1 MSGTPGRATRRRPAI
16 ARWLIIGGGVIVLAI
31 LAVVVFDGDDDRP
44 AEVVRSP
51 GAQEGPAEP
60 TRLVL
65 AVTGG
70 AEPLVAV
77 IGSGGDLDPAALVL
91 PADLTMVVPGAG
103 EMTVRD
109 QAALPLDEMQMGL
122 SNGVGAWAAEAAR
135 IDLRALVA
143 ALGDRALEVNL
154 PAPATVGGVAVGP
167 GPVSLEPAQ
176 VDDLLT
182 ADADDAHLRWQAAL
196 TALLA
201 EPERLAAP
209 TEATDPD
216 AVQTIVLGARGATP
230 IMAPTELIAATLTVP
245 AQPRFDRTVGQLFG
259 TETPVP
265 VEVLNGSGEPGQG
278 SDVGFAIVPLGYRV
292 ILSGNAPDFDV
303 RRTEVVAN
311 GVEAQPDAQAV
322 RDALGT
328 GSVRVSQVAS
338 GIADVTVVTGADL
351 S

>member
-1 MSGTPGRATRRRPAI
+1 
-16 ARWLIIGGGVIVLAI
+16 
-31 LAVVVFDGDDDRP
+31 
-44 AEVVRSP
+44 
-51 GAQEGPAEP
+51 
-60 TRLVL
+60 
-65 AVTGG
+65 
-70 AEPLVAV
+70 
-77 IGSGGDLDPAALVL
+77 
-91 PADLTMVVPGAG
+91 
-103 EMTVRD
+103 
-109 QAALPLDEMQMGL
+109 
-122 SNGVGAWAAEAAR
+122 
-135 IDLRALVA
+135 
-143 ALGDRALEVNL
+143 
-154 PAPATVGGVAVGP
+154 
-167 GPVSLEPAQ
+167 VSLEPAQ
-176 VDDLLT
+176 VGDLLSAEAEDT
-182 ADADDAHLRWQAAL
+182 HLRWQAVL

-201 EPERLAAP
+201 EPELLGVP
-209 TEATDPD
+209 SEATDPD
-216 AVQTIVLGARGATP
+216 AVQTIALGARGATP

-259 TETPVP
+259 TETPVA

-311 GVEAQPDAQAV
+311 GVEAQPDAQAI